1 VSFEV
6 VMSVILSFAVYCD
19 VTQCSLVAVR
29 QRLLSPSFLYI
40 MGLTD
45 SSLCGSCR
53 AEKETSVHV
62 LCECEALSTLR
73 HAYLGAF
80 VLNPE
85 DVVGLSL
92 ELY

>member
-1 VSFEV
+1 MQSGRSMPESTV
-6 VMSVILSFAVYCD
+6 
-19 VTQCSLVAVR
+19 
-29 QRLLSPSFLYI
+29 SPSFHYI
-40 MGLTD
+40 MGLID

-62 LCECEALSTLR
+62 LCECEAVTTLR

-80 VLNPE
+80 VLDPE

-92 ELY
+92 WAVWNCIKGAGLP